1 MEEHLRQEKTLHPVV
16 QKKPQLT
23 TVSRSIS
30 ECECVCVAGVNTP
43 S

>member
-1 MEEHLRQEKTLHPVV
+1 MEEHLRQQKTLHPV
-16 QKKPQLT
+16 QKKTQLT

-30 ECECVCVAGVNTP
+30 ECECVCVAGVNMP